1 MNDEEALKKILEFAE
16 TMGQTEKLSYW
27 RPEMHDDE
35 ALKKIREYAEMMLQ
49 TEKLSYWRLRAII
62 KLTEELRSVPSE
74 NQASLF

>member
-1 MNDEEALKKILEFAE
+1 
-16 TMGQTEKLSYW
+16 
-27 RPEMHDDE
+27 MHDDE

>member
-16 TMGQTEKLSYW
+16 TMGKTEKLSYC
-27 RPEMHDDE
+27 RPAMHDDE

-62 KLTEELRSVPSE
+62 ELTEELRSVPSE
-74 NQASLF
+74 NQTSLF

>member
-1 MNDEEALKKILEFAE
+1 M
-16 TMGQTEKLSYW
+16 
-27 RPEMHDDE
+27 PDDE

-49 TEKLSYWRLRAII
+49 TEELSYWRLRAII